1 MVGGV
6 ALWLLSIAMPLAA
19 GLLALSGC
27 SRTMSEEDCRKV
39 AENVREAW
47 ARETKDVHAPEG
59 PNTDKAAGVIK
70 SEGEKL
76 VAEWSAECRS
86 KLLEQPVSSDEIK
99 CLLGAKTLAELRG
112 CTRVA
117 R

>member
-1 MVGGV
+1 M
-6 ALWLLSIAMPLAA
+6 
-19 GLLALSGC
+19 
-27 SRTMSEEDCRKV
+27 TEDDCRKI

-76 VAEWSAECRS
+76 VSGWAAECRS
-86 KLLEQPVSSDEIK
+86 KLLEQPVDSNEMK

-112 CTRVA
+112 CTATA